1 MFIPIVFFFLGWVV
15 CATIIYHNFRLRY
28 YIRNNF
34 SEKYAFFERNFNVFR
49 PKKILMKFDF
59 VDSLINESV
68 QIISVRLKYL
78 FWLLIATFFSLAI
91 LITVAALTKTT

>member
-1 MFIPIVFFFLGWVV
+1 LYAQQLFIIILDYAIILGTISVKNMLSLKETLMFFVQ
-15 CATIIYHNFRLRY
+15 
-28 YIRNNF
+28 
-34 SEKYAFFERNFNVFR
+34 
-49 PKKILMKFDF
+49 KKILMKFDF